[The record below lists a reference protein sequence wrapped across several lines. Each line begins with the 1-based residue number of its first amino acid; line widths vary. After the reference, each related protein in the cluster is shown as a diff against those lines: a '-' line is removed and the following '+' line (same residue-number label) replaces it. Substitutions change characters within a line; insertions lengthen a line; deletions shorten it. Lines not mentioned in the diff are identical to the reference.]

1 MAHGP
6 NYSHPP
12 PKIIG
17 DEEEH
22 YEVEKILQSHL
33 TPNKKGIQYLVKWL
47 GYPDSENSWEP
58 ASNLKNSPD
67 LVMVFHKCYPKMPRP
82 LEARA
87 LQEQRHKRGILS

>member
-1 MAHGP
+1 MTIDFS
-6 NYSHPP
+6 SHNSS
-12 PKIIG
+12 G

-47 GYPDSENSWEP
+47 GYPDSKNSWEP

-67 LVMVFHKCYPKMPRP
+67 LVVMFHKCYLKMPRP

-87 LQEQRHKRGILS
+87 LQEQQHKRGILS